1 MNLAR
6 LRRSSRT
13 ILALLSGLI
22 ERGELVRISS
32 EVLLAPDV
40 LAEWIAFARER
51 LERGEPLNVGVLR
64 DHFGTTRRYAIDFL
78 ERLDA
83 LNITRRRGD
92 ERVRGPGDWS
102 RLGGA

>member
-1 MNLAR
+1 VGD
-6 LRRSSRT
+6 
-13 ILALLSGLI
+13 ALLNSLI
-22 ERGELVRISS
+22 ERGELVPISS
-32 EVLLAPDV
+32 EVVLAPDV
-40 LAEWIAFARER
+40 LAEWAAFARER

-92 ERVRGPGDWS
+92 DRVRGPGDWS
-102 RLGGA
+102 RLGRV